1 MPREE
6 QRFAALQAFAFH
18 LGAQGRDKE
27 LGELF
32 EDMHVALDDTTN
44 DKFKSVIGIS
54 AELGYSAAGKRE
66 PQQVLSIADKIVQVP
81 DQSQDWSTEI
91 IVPYLIRRKQLKEAI
106 DLTNKIIADKRGPGC
121 YNNLL
126 RSVVI
131 WALHGEASQAV
142 AIAQQCQNERNQYLL
157 TLEVVGALTQRGG
170 ESDIKTAG
178 ELLQATERKHPL
190 LSSEAPGGCIPG
202 IATLLV
208 LQNRTV
214 DAKNYIL
221 RAFKDILADARRGGF
236 NSLPEVL
243 SAAEEMARRGH
254 AEDSR
259 AIFLRI
265 IADKQDPD
273 DPEVFALK
281 LKAGLISDNE
291 VRLHAQ
297 SVMNIAAAGEHPFSF
312 AKDAALSAR
321 LYALVGATKE
331 VRKSLVLMMRG
342 LPRLRPEEERGR
354 TLLSVASLIKH
365 LDHDEI
371 KSLSSVAAKIADQE
385 PTVESGDDIL
395 RALSPLLA
403 RYKSLHL
410 GRPGGADCFCG
421 RKVGN
426 IYSSPRCL
434 SFERQPADKHHG

>member
-1 MPREE
+1 MPER
-6 QRFAALQAFAFH
+6 
-18 LGAQGRDKE
+18 K
-27 LGELF
+27 
-32 EDMHVALDDTTN
+32 
-44 DKFKSVIGIS
+44 KSIS
-54 AELGYSAAGKRE
+54 ADTRSGGCADPKRWGKR
-66 PQQVLSIADKIVQVP
+66 
-81 DQSQDWSTEI
+81 
-91 IVPYLIRRKQLKEAI
+91 
-106 DLTNKIIADKRGPGC
+106 
-121 YNNLL
+121 
-126 RSVVI
+126 
-131 WALHGEASQAV
+131 
-142 AIAQQCQNERNQYLL
+142 
-157 TLEVVGALTQRGG
+157 
-170 ESDIKTAG
+170 IKTAG

-190 LSSEAPGGCIPG
+190 LSSEAPGGYIPG

-297 SVMNIAAAGEHPFSF
+297 SVMNLAAAGEHPFSF

-321 LYALVGATKE
+321 LYALVGADQRGARIPRFDDEGLAKTTTGRRARAHS
-331 VRKSLVLMMRG
+331 VVSGKSHK
-342 LPRLRPEEERGR
+342 
-354 TLLSVASLIKH
+354 ASR
-365 LDHDEI
+365 
-371 KSLSSVAAKIADQE
+371 S
-385 PTVESGDDIL
+385 
-395 RALSPLLA
+395 
-403 RYKSLHL
+403 
-410 GRPGGADCFCG
+410 
-421 RKVGN
+421 
-426 IYSSPRCL
+426 
-434 SFERQPADKHHG
+434 